1 MSGLKVLG
9 LCWRCANGG
18 ENIILEHG
26 GGDWWKE
33 WVKWVF
39 ADSTTVFKYLEGK
52 FPMSMFLVTM

>member
-33 WVKWVF
+33 W
-39 ADSTTVFKYLEGK
+39 G
-52 FPMSMFLVTM
+52 